1 MNNRTWLDNASWET
15 PKENVLNAICEFD
28 ENGRQVRQVMKMR
41 RYDDNGD
48 ENPDF
53 FECLNYLGAE
63 AIARSTEERR
73 KRKLSELEFEKNRKL
88 EEQRA
93 RKLEKLFE
101 YKLELFEVDEIKNT
115 KNRKLKARLRRAKS
129 IPEANVYAMF
139 IMTEE
144 LGLNDAEEKD

>member
-1 MNNRTWLDNASWET
+1 MAQKQLQGQQ
-15 PKENVLNAICEFD
+15 K
-28 ENGRQVRQVMKMR
+28 
-41 RYDDNGD
+41 
-48 ENPDF
+48 
-53 FECLNYLGAE
+53 
-63 AIARSTEERR
+63 RR